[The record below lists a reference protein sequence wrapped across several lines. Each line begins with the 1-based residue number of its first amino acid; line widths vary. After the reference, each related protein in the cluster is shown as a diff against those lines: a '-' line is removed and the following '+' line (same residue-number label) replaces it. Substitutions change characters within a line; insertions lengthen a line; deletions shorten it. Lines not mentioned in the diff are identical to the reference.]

1 MNGLQGKLL
10 VAVAAAAI
18 LSGVSGLFV
27 AGGTW
32 ADVDALK
39 GAQPGIEVRL
49 GEVEQGLAG
58 LKSATDERARRDE
71 EFRTEQRQQLTAI
84 DGKLGILLG
93 EGR

>member
-1 MNGLQGKLL
+1 MNGFQSKLL
-10 VAVAAAAI
+10 VAVAAAAV

-39 GAQPGIEVRL
+39 GAQPGIEARL

-93 EGR
+93 GGR